1 MQDPIGLIA
10 ALGGKEEFVRR
21 LDSVFRQREIQNVQI
36 VPNVRDVFA
45 ARYHNKAHLCMPAKD
60 DLRGGYAVGG
70 GDGADG
76 FIRQQLPG
84 IRKKKKLPLE
94 IMISLR

>member
-1 MQDPIGLIA
+1 MIRIGGA
-10 ALGGKEEFVRR
+10 GNHHHTALK
-21 LDSVFRQREIQNVQI
+21 I
-36 VPNVRDVFA
+36 
-45 ARYHNKAHLCMPAKD
+45 PAKD